1 MLLRIAT
8 GAYTMGQTVKNS
20 MNFGQSNDSILRPYL
35 VTNTQE
41 LISFNQNARSRMYT
55 FYLA

>member
-8 GAYTMGQTVKNS
+8 GAYTMGQIVKNS

-35 VTNTQE
+35 DTNTKNRLVSITMLE
-41 LISFNQNARSRMYT
+41 VGCT